1 LSIILDSEKPE
12 KIANMKYEDQVIV
25 TIYSPPQQGR
35 ARSSYGQGPMA
46 KKICRGQIN

>member
-25 TIYSPPQQGR
+25 TIYSPPQGI
-35 ARSSYGQGPMA
+35 ALLN
-46 KKICRGQIN
+46 ITVINK